1 MEESLQDALNQ
12 IIGYFRKK
20 GKHMNHEIKPN
31 RQKKCKI
38 QRVYMLFFAFGLWT
52 LFIPL
57 GFADVVDDL
66 MSAARV
72 MKFKAESM
80 AMGFRVDDVEGKR
93 IELDDFRGKVVLLDF
108 WATW

>member
-1 MEESLQDALNQ
+1 M
-12 IIGYFRKK
+12 K
-20 GKHMNHEIKPN
+20 HEIKQN
-31 RQKKCKI
+31 RQKKCKMK
-38 QRVYMLFFAFGLWT
+38 RVYMLFFAFGLST

-72 MKFKAESM
+72 MKFKAEFM
-80 AMGFRVDDVEGKR
+80 ALDFTIDDVEGKR
-93 IELDDFRGKVVLLDF
+93 VELYDFRGKVVLLAF

>member
-1 MEESLQDALNQ
+1 M
-12 IIGYFRKK
+12 
-20 GKHMNHEIKPN
+20 
-31 RQKKCKI
+31 
-38 QRVYMLFFAFGLWT
+38 
-52 LFIPL
+52 
-57 GFADVVDDL
+57 VDDL